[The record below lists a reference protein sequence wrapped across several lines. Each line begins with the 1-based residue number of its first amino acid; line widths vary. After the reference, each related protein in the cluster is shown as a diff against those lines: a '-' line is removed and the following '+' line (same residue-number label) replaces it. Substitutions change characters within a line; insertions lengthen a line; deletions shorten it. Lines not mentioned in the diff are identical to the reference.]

1 MKSFIQYITEAV
13 KYGKTSRVTP
23 SHTNEVR
30 DTIYHYPHRDGKRH
44 ISVTY
49 SSVGPKHKTHHNSE
63 ERITGVHDSKKHF
76 DDWVKRGNSTGA
88 DAPAVLNRPSEGGY
102 TTKRTRKKG
111 EEVLGKS
118 EEPRFIRGGTKPHH
132 QLSHEKTNLEIDH
145 EHKSNTKAN
154 EVTSTTAR
162 EYDKDTGVLKP
173 GMGRKGNI
181 TKRKSKISPHP
192 NWTYSNDSKD
202 AISTNSENVKHTWT
216 RKNK

>member
-1 MKSFIQYITEAV
+1 MKSFIQYISEDI
-13 KYGKTSRVTP
+13 KYGKTSRATP

-76 DDWVKRGNSTGA
+76 DDWVKHGNSTGA
-88 DAPAVLNRPSEGGY
+88 DAPAVLSR
-102 TTKRTRKKG
+102 
-111 EEVLGKS
+111 
-118 EEPRFIRGGTKPHH
+118 RGTTKPHH
-132 QLSHEKTNLEIDH
+132 QLSHEKANLEIDH

-154 EVTSTTAR
+154 EVTSTTHRDYYKEHDR
-162 EYDKDTGVLKP
+162 EHVNQGGTKNEWDMKP

-181 TKRKSKISPHP
+181 TKRKSERTPHP
-192 NWTYSNDSKD
+192 DWTYSNDSEH
-202 AISTNSENVKHTWT
+202 ALSTNSETVKHTWT
-216 RKNK
+216 RNKK